1 MNDNQLKVLKWMTE
15 SGTFQDA
22 IIELEGEYESIPD
35 AVYEAYDNINQK
47 EKLEVIHKATEILLE
62 ELH

>member
-1 MNDNQLKVLKWMTE
+1 MNDNQRIVLKWMTE

>member
-1 MNDNQLKVLKWMTE
+1 MNDNQLIVLKWMTE